1 MDEKFQYRVHRCQEY
16 LCDVDVLVRRLF
28 AAVHLTFGLPGGGT
42 EINLVTWA
50 IFRERIRNVYARY
63 GTILIMT
70 DNPKLRCSTGKPF

>member
-50 IFRERIRNVYARY
+50 NFRERIRNVYE
-63 GTILIMT
+63 
-70 DNPKLRCSTGKPF
+70 DTGPYS